1 MCEGELKNERVQE
14 SSEKITGQMQQSIQ
28 NVTPAVARNVQVLGV
43 LAVNSSDE
51 FQMKFQKTTAKNIS
65 AKDKNT
71 RSPVKSPE
79 KDDDVSYDQSEQNY
93 SRHFA

>member
-1 MCEGELKNERVQE
+1 M
-14 SSEKITGQMQQSIQ
+14 
-28 NVTPAVARNVQVLGV
+28 PAVARNVQVLGV

-65 AKDKNT
+65 AKDKNI

-79 KDDDVSYDQSEQNY
+79 KGDDVSFDQSEQNY

>member
-1 MCEGELKNERVQE
+1 MQ
-14 SSEKITGQMQQSIQ
+14 SSIK

-51 FQMKFQKTTAKNIS
+51 FQMKLQKTTTKNIS

-79 KDDDVSYDQSEQNY
+79 KDHDVSFDQSEQNY

>member
-1 MCEGELKNERVQE
+1 MQSSIKKGDAGDRQKCTSSWGV
-14 SSEKITGQMQQSIQ
+14 SSEFLRRVS
-28 NVTPAVARNVQVLGV
+28 NEVL
-43 LAVNSSDE
+43 E
-51 FQMKFQKTTAKNIS
+51 TTAKNIS

-79 KDDDVSYDQSEQNY
+79 KDHDVSFDQSEQNY